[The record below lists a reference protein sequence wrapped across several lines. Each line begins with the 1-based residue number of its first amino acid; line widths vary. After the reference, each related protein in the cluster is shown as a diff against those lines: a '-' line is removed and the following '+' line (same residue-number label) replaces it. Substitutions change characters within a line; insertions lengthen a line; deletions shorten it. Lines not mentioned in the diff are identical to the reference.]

1 MKQRTLKKKEVVEF
15 TGKLLG
21 LFRHLVS
28 DYCGAIRYDIPELKV
43 GDWAIESSYL
53 GRFPVEGILKITGIG
68 GTSFSGIDLLGEK
81 RTWSNAN
88 FIPLPKH
95 CQDYLNDKYRF

>member
-1 MKQRTLKKKEVVEF
+1 MKQRTLSKKEIVEF

-28 DYCGAIRYDIPELKV
+28 DYSDAVKYDIPQLKV
-43 GDWAIESSYL
+43 GDWAIERTYF
-53 GRFPVEGILKITGIG
+53 GQFPIEGILKITGVG
-68 GTSFSGIDLLGEK
+68 GTSFSGVDLLGEK
-81 RTWSNAN
+81 RTWYNAD

-95 CQDYLNDKYRF
+95 CQDYLNGKYRF